1 MTIYEK
7 LKKIFFY
14 KKFLREGVRAWDTIQ
29 ITPSYQQ
36 LAGIPRMSNLND
48 CQMEYTETDFTDA
61 LIEAL
66 CGETIED
73 AEQ

>member
-1 MTIYEK
+1 MHVWNTH
-7 LKKIFFY
+7 
-14 KKFLREGVRAWDTIQ
+14 Q

-48 CQMEYTETDFTDA
+48 CQMEYTETDFTGA

>member
-1 MTIYEK
+1 MRVWNTH
-7 LKKIFFY
+7 
-14 KKFLREGVRAWDTIQ
+14 Q